1 MPQEYEYV
9 KFKNFERKIKSIF
22 MIYEDFESV
31 LVPEDNVM
39 QNPNESYIN

>member
-1 MPQEYEYV
+1 MPQEDEYV
-9 KFKNFERKIKSIF
+9 KFKNFEGKIKSIF